1 MPYAKEKQNSMCR
14 WLTSCRVLR
23 YAASFWWTLSSK
35 FGGRKF
41 YRPYGFNSEPGQ
53 HSSGISEHQS
63 KRRKL
68 HSRNRQ
74 QKHQWHRVFTARN
87 SCRESEVYCHR
98 KSARIPPKAGK
109 TQRHSETKRKN
120 QTVRYSLYLGQAGT
134 AMYQTGHRA
143 NLRSEIQR
151 QQLRLSPEPFRGTR
165 RAENLHHASTHEP
178 ALCDWVWYKR
188 IFRQRK
194 SQQANAANMGN
205 GNTRQAVDFYY
216 QADSESTD

>member
-1 MPYAKEKQNSMCR
+1 MPKKNKTLC
-14 WLTSCRVLR
+14 VDDLR
-23 YAASFWWTLSSK
+23 HAEYYGMQPVFDELYHRSLEGENFTDLMDLILS
-35 FGGRKF
+35 RDNILLA
-41 YRPYGFNSEPGQ
+41 YRN
-53 HSSGISEHQS
+53 
-63 KRRKL
+63 
-68 HSRNRQ
+68 
-74 QKHQWHRVFTARN
+74 ARN

-178 ALCDWVWYKR
+178 ALCD
-188 IFRQRK
+188 
-194 SQQANAANMGN
+194 
-205 GNTRQAVDFYY
+205 
-216 QADSESTD
+216 